1 MKRTF
6 MVGVPLLLFLCLF
19 FPLNLNAAGFYV
31 DLQDAKGM
39 ALGGAFI
46 AQANNPSAVFYN
58 PAGMTQLEGT
68 QISLGSTLIMP
79 TTEFDS
85 DVTGHNTEVDDNT
98 WYHPNFYITHKFN
111 DHVWIGIGSFSNFDV
126 GTEWSSNWEGR
137 YNAYEAVI
145 KTMTFNPNVGYKFND
160 KFSLAVG
167 LQIQYLDVRMKKKI
181 GIENLRDAV
190 TLGLV
195 NGGVPPAV
203 ASGVASKLVN
213 DPSSDIKNE
222 LNGDNFG
229 YGFNVAARFQP
240 TDWLA
245 LGVSYRSE
253 IRHHIGDGDVDNSH
267 QDAMA
272 AEIAR
277 VLSSNLGLPY
287 SFVYQQYLQALN
299 QNFPD
304 TGGSTTLTLPQTVFL
319 GAAVKPIKPLTVE
332 VAGYWTGWSSW
343 DDLTLHFDQ
352 PIGGPDNYTS
362 NTEKDWDDV
371 WGWRIGLE
379 YLWKDWAFRVGYVH
393 DESPIPDETLDFMV
407 PADDRDL
414 YNFGIGYS
422 HGNFTIDGAYTYLV
436 IDDRDVSANDNIH
449 RPRGELHDGYAHMF
463 SISLGYKF

>member
-145 KTMTFNPNVGYKFND
+145 KTMTFNPNVAYKFND
-160 KFSLAVG
+160 KFSIAAG
-167 LQIQYLDVRMKKKI
+167 LQIQYLDVRMKRKI
-181 GIENLRDAV
+181 YAGSRFN
-190 TLGLV
+190 
-195 NGGVPPAV
+195 VPP
-203 ASGVASKLVN
+203 
-213 DPSSDIKNE
+213 DPSTDIKNE
-222 LNGDNFG
+222 VNGDNFG

-240 TDWLA
+240 VNWLA
-245 LGVSYRSE
+245 FGVSYRSE

-267 QDAMA
+267 QESLA
-272 AEIAR
+272 AAAATTMTGGP
-277 VLSSNLGLPY
+277 SSPLYP
-287 SFVYQQYLQALN
+287 FVYAQILN
-299 QNFPD
+299 TLNTYFPD
-304 TGGSTTLTLPQTVFL
+304 TGGSTTLTMPQTVFM